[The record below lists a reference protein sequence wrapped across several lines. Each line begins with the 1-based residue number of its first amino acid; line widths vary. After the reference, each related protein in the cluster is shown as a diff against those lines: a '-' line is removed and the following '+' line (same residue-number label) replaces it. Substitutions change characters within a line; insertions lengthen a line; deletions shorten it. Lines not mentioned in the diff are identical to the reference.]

1 MERKKSERIATTQ
14 EERSRFTSRQLVDP
28 GSVVLGIGGGVGP
41 SAGVGLHQKIIDNT
55 RSKTD
60 QGHFTV
66 VHISRSAHI
75 QDRTKFLL
83 GEIEINPGVCVRCV
97 PASPVLLSLSIC
109 ARTVGWM
116 VV

>member
-1 MERKKSERIATTQ
+1 MSSERITTTP
-14 EERSRFTSRQLVDP
+14 RSRAHFTSRRLIDS
-28 GSVVLGIGGGVGP
+28 GSVILGIGGGVGP

-83 GEIEINPGVCVRCV
+83 GEIETNPG
-97 PASPVLLSLSIC
+97 
-109 ARTVGWM
+109 M
-116 VV
+116 